1 MSLPICARA
10 RFIFSLPQMKRTLLI
25 SLIISSFILT
35 SPQPAIG
42 EDCIEKA
49 CIEVYTKDGHIVIE
63 GRKGKGPSSTKVAV
77 PAPPT
82 NPVKKATPKPKVTK
96 KPVVP
101 VPTVKTTKKPV
112 VKKPPKTTT
121 KKPIAKQSTTS
132 ATSLQDKLVES
143 IPTAGISYQPSFSP
157 LVNAPVYF
165 WSDIPTIVTKEVEI
179 VGELV
184 EVRLRPTFIWHYGDG
199 VIYVTRNVG
208 AAFPDG
214 EIRHTYSKPGH
225 YLIELI
231 TRWDGEFTVDG
242 ISTRIPGEITTVSV
256 LPITVVTAP
265 IRFMN

>member
-1 MSLPICARA
+1 M
-10 RFIFSLPQMKRTLLI
+10 
-25 SLIISSFILT
+25 
-35 SPQPAIG
+35 
-42 EDCIEKA
+42 
-49 CIEVYTKDGHIVIE
+49 
-63 GRKGKGPSSTKVAV
+63 
-77 PAPPT
+77 
-82 NPVKKATPKPKVTK
+82 
-96 KPVVP
+96 
-101 VPTVKTTKKPV
+101 PTVKTTTKPVVKPV
-112 VKKPPKTTT
+112 VKKVVKKAS
-121 KKPIAKQSTTS
+121 KKPTVKSSSAP

-157 LVNAPVYF
+157 LVNTPVYF
-165 WSDIPTIVTKEVEI
+165 WSDIPTLVTKKVEI

-199 VIYVTRNVG
+199 VIYLTRKVG

-225 YLIELI
+225 YVIELI
-231 TRWDGEFTVDG
+231 TRWDGEYTVDG

>member
-1 MSLPICARA
+1 
-10 RFIFSLPQMKRTLLI
+10 MKRLLI
-25 SLIISSFILT
+25 SSLLLSALVAPPTF
-35 SPQPAIG
+35 AA
-42 EDCIEKA
+42 DCVEKA

-63 GRKGKGPSSTKVAV
+63 GRKGKGPTSTKVTI
-77 PAPPT
+77 PSPP
-82 NPVKKATPKPKVTK
+82 KATPKPKATK
-96 KPVVP
+96 KVVVP
-101 VPTVKTTKKPV
+101 VPSIKTTKKPTI
-112 VKKPPKTTT
+112 KKVT
-121 KKPIAKQSTTS
+121 KKPSKKPTVKKSATG
-132 ATSLQDKLVES
+132 ATSLHDTLVES

-157 LVNAPVYF
+157 LVKTPVYF
-165 WSDIPTIVTKEVEI
+165 WSDIPTIVTKKVEI
-179 VGELV
+179 VGEFV

-199 VIYVTRNVG
+199 VIFATRKVG
-208 AAFPDG
+208 APFPDG

>member
-1 MSLPICARA
+1 
-10 RFIFSLPQMKRTLLI
+10 MKERLI
-25 SLIISSFILT
+25 AALILT
-35 SPQPAIG
+35 TLPLSLSTPVFAD
-42 EDCIEKA
+42 ECIEKA

-63 GRKGKGPSSTKVAV
+63 GRKGKGPTSTKVV
-77 PAPPT
+77 APSAT
-82 NPVKKATPKPKVTK
+82 VKPTPKPKATK
-96 KPVVP
+96 KAVVP
-101 VPTVKTTKKPV
+101 PPTVKTTQKPV
-112 VKKPPKTTT
+112 VKKPIKKAS
-121 KKPIAKQSTTS
+121 KKPVAKKSS
-132 ATSLQDKLVES
+132 APATSLQDKLVES

-157 LVNAPVYF
+157 LVGAQVYF
-165 WSDIPTIVTKEVEI
+165 WSDIPTLVTKKVEI

-199 VIYVTRNVG
+199 VIYVTRKVG

-242 ISTRIPGEITTVSV
+242 VSARIPGEITTVSV

>member
-1 MSLPICARA
+1 
-10 RFIFSLPQMKRTLLI
+10 MKRRLTFALCISTLLLAT
-25 SLIISSFILT
+25 STPLI
-35 SPQPAIG
+35 AD
-42 EDCIEKA
+42 DCIEKA

-63 GRKGKGPSSTKVAV
+63 GRKGKGPSSTKVV
-77 PAPPT
+77 APSST
-82 NPVKKATPKPKVTK
+82 KKPIPKPKATK
-96 KPVVP
+96 KPIAP
-101 VPTVKTTKKPV
+101 VPSVKRTQKPV
-112 VKKPPKTTT
+112 VKKPI
-121 KKPIAKQSTTS
+121 KKASRKQSTTS

-157 LVNAPVYF
+157 LVGTPVYY
-165 WSDIPTIVTKEVEI
+165 WSDIPTLVTKKVEI

-199 VIYVTRNVG
+199 VIYVTRKVG

-225 YLIELI
+225 YLIELV

-242 ISTRIPGEITTVSV
+242 ISARIPGEITTVSV
-256 LPITVVTAP
+256 LPISVVAAP

>member
-1 MSLPICARA
+1 MSLPIGARVG
-10 RFIFSLPQMKRTLLI
+10 FIFSLPQMKRTLSI
-25 SLIISSFILT
+25 SLILT
-35 SPQPAIG
+35 SLFLTSHQPAIA
-42 EDCIEKA
+42 EECIEKA

-63 GRKGKGPSSTKVAV
+63 GRKGQGPSSTKVAV
-77 PAPPT
+77 PAPPA
-82 NPVKKATPKPKVTK
+82 NPVKKGTPKPKTTK

-101 VPTVKTTKKPV
+101 APTGKTTKKPV
-112 VKKPPKTTT
+112 VKKPLKARV
-121 KKPIAKQSTTS
+121 KKPAAKQSSTS

-165 WSDIPTIVTKEVEI
+165 WSDIPTIVTKKVEI

-199 VIYVTRNVG
+199 VIYVTRKVG

-225 YLIELI
+225 YLIELF

-242 ISTRIPGEITTVSV
+242 ISTRIPGEITTVSI

>member
-1 MSLPICARA
+1 
-10 RFIFSLPQMKRTLLI
+10 MKRTLLT
-25 SLIISSFILT
+25 SFALGTLILAS
-35 SPQPAIG
+35 QPGAVAD
-42 EDCIEKA
+42 ECIEKA

-63 GRKGKGPSSTKVAV
+63 GRKGKGPSSTKILT
-77 PAPPT
+77 PSTTQKPT
-82 NPVKKATPKPKVTK
+82 SKPKATK
-96 KPVVP
+96 KPVIP
-101 VPTVKTTKKPV
+101 VPTVKTTTKPV
-112 VKKPPKTTT
+112 VRKVVKNPSKKPTVRTS
-121 KKPIAKQSTTS
+121 STP

-157 LVNAPVYF
+157 LVSTPVYF
-165 WSDIPTIVTKEVEI
+165 WSDIPTLVTKNVEV
-179 VGELV
+179 VGEPV

-199 VIYVTRNVG
+199 VIYVTRKVG

-242 ISTRIPGEITTVSV
+242 ISTPIPGEITTVSV
-256 LPITVVTAP
+256 LPITVVPAP

>member
-1 MSLPICARA
+1 
-10 RFIFSLPQMKRTLLI
+10 MKRTLSILI
-25 SLIISSFILT
+25 LLT
-35 SPQPAIG
+35 ALRPLPALG
-42 EDCIEKA
+42 EDCVEKA

-63 GRKGKGPSSTKVAV
+63 GRKGKGPTSTKVV
-77 PAPPT
+77 IPQST
-82 NPVKKATPKPKVTK
+82 KKATPKPKASK
-96 KPVVP
+96 KVVP
-101 VPTVKTTKKPV
+101 SPSTVKTTKKPT
-112 VKKPPKTTT
+112 VKKVS
-121 KKPIAKQSTTS
+121 KKPIVKKSTTA
-132 ATSLQDKLVES
+132 ATSLEDKLVES

-157 LVNAPVYF
+157 LVNTPVYF
-165 WSDIPTIVTKEVEI
+165 WSDIPTLVTKKVEI

-199 VIYVTRNVG
+199 VIFVTRKVG

-242 ISTRIPGEITTVSV
+242 VSARIPGEITTVSV
-256 LPITVVTAP
+256 MPITVVTAP

>member
-1 MSLPICARA
+1 
-10 RFIFSLPQMKRTLLI
+10 MKRTLITSIALG
-25 SLIISSFILT
+25 SLIFASQT
-35 SPQPAIG
+35 VAAA

-63 GRKGKGPSSTKVAV
+63 GRKGKGTSSTKVV
-77 PAPPT
+77 IPSTTQKP
-82 NPVKKATPKPKVTK
+82 TPKAKVTK

-101 VPTVKTTKKPV
+101 VPTIKTTTKPV
-112 VKKPPKTTT
+112 VKKVV
-121 KKPIAKQSTTS
+121 KKPSKKPTVKTSSTP

-157 LVNAPVYF
+157 LVNTPVYF
-165 WSDIPTIVTKEVEI
+165 WSDIPTLVTKKVEI

-199 VIYVTRNVG
+199 VIYLTRKVG